1 LTVPGSA
8 IILLVAALS
17 VAPFQ
22 CPSSPDPEKRR
33 EETPGEALHDLAKEF
48 GKAGDREA
56 QIRTLKYL
64 IEKYPR
70 SRHAVEAHQELE
82 AMGVSSPDPRDLADP
97 AGADPAGADPAGATS
112 AAPSA
117 P

>member
-1 LTVPGSA
+1 MTVPGSA
-8 IILLVAALS
+8 ILVFVAALA

-22 CPSSPDPEKRR
+22 CPSAPDPDKRR
-33 EETPGEALHDLAKEF
+33 EETPGEALHDLANEF

-97 AGADPAGADPAGATS
+97 AGATPPAS
-112 AAPSA
+112 ASA
-117 P
+117 SPD